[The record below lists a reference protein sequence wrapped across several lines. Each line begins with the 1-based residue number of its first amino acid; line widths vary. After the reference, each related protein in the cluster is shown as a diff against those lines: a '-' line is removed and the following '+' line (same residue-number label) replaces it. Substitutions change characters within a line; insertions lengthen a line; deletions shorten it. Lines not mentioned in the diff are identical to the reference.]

1 MKNYLQKLALITL
14 GLLVFNCAESDKN
27 VDESDDMSLNDDEV
41 IIDDDENTN
50 EEEEENSDDGS
61 ETGDGS
67 EDNGNNDGSVDDELV
82 LTDCLIC
89 PAYTL
94 TQTTDSGNDEVV
106 TVPEAKVC
114 KGEDGKAYLDSV
126 VNEDFETYE
135 LYLQNRQMFGTRCQ
149 EE

>member
-27 VDESDDMSLNDDEV
+27 VDESDDMSVNDDEV
-41 IIDDDENTN
+41 IIGDDENTN
-50 EEEEENSDDGS
+50 EEEEEEENSD
-61 ETGDGS
+61 
-67 EDNGNNDGSVDDELV
+67 DGSVDDELV

-89 PAYTL
+89 PAYKL
-94 TQTTDSGNDEVV
+94 TQTTDSGNDEIV